1 MPHGTCFTDI
11 VLEPGYVLRLWSTD
25 LPQYYHRMA
34 VSEERARSNAF
45 TDTIEPQTMA
55 SFAVI
60 CTLRPDPPR
69 EPQRTQP
76 PEQGRKQCESP
87 TQTRRRDS
95 LTFRNLR
102 RTFYRSLGLGFGV
115 QGFWCRD

>member
-45 TDTIEPQTMA
+45 TDTIDANSFKDTEAVQRLLKSEGRAADSDAGDVCFALSQRPSA
-55 SFAVI
+55 S
-60 CTLRPDPPR
+60 R
-69 EPQRTQP
+69 
-76 PEQGRKQCESP
+76 
-87 TQTRRRDS
+87 
-95 LTFRNLR
+95 LT
-102 RTFYRSLGLGFGV
+102 
-115 QGFWCRD
+115 